1 MTPLDTMNSRT
12 SVPSRPDA
20 PRPPD
25 ALRRGRALP
34 AEPRSDAV
42 RGPLNIGE
50 AAARTGLSP
59 KMIRHYES
67 IGLIG
72 TAARTEAGYRRYD
85 ESAMRTL
92 RFVRHARELGF
103 GLERIGQLVSL
114 WRDPD
119 RASADVKRIALEH
132 VAELDRQIE
141 LLQRMRDALVDTA
154 AHCRGDRRSVCPI
167 LDDLERR

>member
-1 MTPLDTMNSRT
+1 MTSATP
-12 SVPSRPDA
+12 
-20 PRPPD
+20 PRPRRDATPAAPG
-25 ALRRGRALP
+25 ALRRPRPLP
-34 AEPRSDAV
+34 AEPPAAPRQGP
-42 RGPLNIGE
+42 GPLNIGE
-50 AAARTGLSP
+50 AAAQTGLSA

-85 ESAMRTL
+85 AQDLRTL

-103 GLERIGQLVSL
+103 GLERIGRLVSL
-114 WRDPD
+114 WRDPG

-141 LLQRMRDALVDTA
+141 LLQRMRDALADTA
-154 AHCRGDRRSVCPI
+154 DHCRGDRRSVCPI
-167 LDDLERR
+167 LDDLERT